1 MTKYKSLGQT
11 DQDIVRAIGYIT
23 DMRYIASYYG
33 VDVKRVIQLRDKMK
47 KPKEEVVVVEL
58 SHEAHAK
65 PRSYSTG
72 LNSDSERKWNKNA
85 KEGSAKLLKALNAFF
100 EKRILD
106 KHIAEREQNATPH
119 N

>member
-1 MTKYKSLGQT
+1 MTKYKGLGQT
-11 DQDIVRAIGYIT
+11 DQDIIRAIGYIT

-47 KPKEEVVVVEL
+47 KPKEEVVVEEHAL
-58 SHEAHAK
+58 EAHAK

-85 KEGSAKLLKALNAFF
+85 KEGSAALLKTLNKFF

-106 KHIAEREQNATPH
+106 KHIAKVELGK
-119 N
+119 

>member
-1 MTKYKSLGQT
+1 MTKYKGTSGT
-11 DQDIVRAIGYIT
+11 EQDIIRAVGYIT

-33 VDVKRVIQLRDKMK
+33 VDVKRVIAIRDKVK
-47 KPKEEVVVVEL
+47 KPEKKAAITAVPPEN
-58 SHEAHAK
+58 AK
-65 PRSYSTG
+65 PSSYSAG